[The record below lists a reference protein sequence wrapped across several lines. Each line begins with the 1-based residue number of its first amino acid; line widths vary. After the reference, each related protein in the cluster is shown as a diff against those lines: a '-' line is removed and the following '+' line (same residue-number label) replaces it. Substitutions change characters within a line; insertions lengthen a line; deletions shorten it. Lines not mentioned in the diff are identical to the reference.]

1 MKNLTLLLVLF
12 IPILLVAQN
21 QVDVKNSAVNDQTN
35 EWMQKISSDSD
46 LRVGMMDMMIQKT
59 IGNNEEMTKLVNSI
73 MNNPEYHK
81 MITDLQIG
89 RAEGNTVIVEPRVIN
104 QGTIKPGQMNKVDPV
119 VR

>member
-12 IPILLVAQN
+12 IPFLLIAQN
-21 QVDVKNSAVNDQTN
+21 KVDVKDPAVNDQTK

-46 LRVGMMDMMIQKT
+46 LRVEMMDMMIQKT

-73 MNNPEYHK
+73 MNDPEYHK
-81 MITDLQIG
+81 MITDMQIG
-89 RAEGNTVIVEPRVIN
+89 KAEDNTVIVEPRVIK
-104 QGTIKPGQMNKVDPV
+104 QETLKPGQMNKVDPV